1 MLRIKWPTHAEGAVS
16 CLSRAVASHGNY
28 GARFMEL
35 LARAGPRV
43 EASPDGWSHSQD
55 LSFWV
60 ATLLPLNIS
69 QRLDFSRMTSTAAR
83 LQVRMLLLGLEAGA

>member
-1 MLRIKWPTHAEGAVS
+1 M
-16 CLSRAVASHGNY
+16 ASHGNY

-83 LQVRMLLLGLEAGA
+83 LQVGLAVVGVQVGGHAWGQSSRGLPGLKRGVHL